1 MLSRVAER
9 MYWFGRYM
17 ERIENTAHLINI
29 NSELL
34 LDLPKVNKVIW
45 SGLIDITGTNES
57 FYEKHTNAD
66 ERNVI
71 RFMLAN
77 EKNPSSILSAT
88 RMVKE
93 NARITREIMP
103 SEAWEQIN
111 EFNIYVKQN
120 VDNALK
126 RDNRHEFL
134 DDVVHYCHQT
144 TGLLLSNMSHGTAYN
159 FIRIGRNVERADM
172 TTRITDIGCMA
183 LLSGHDDIPET
194 YGNILW
200 MHVLRSLNAY
210 QMYRQ
215 HVHDRVNG
223 EDVVDFLMRDI
234 EFPRAIAH
242 CLEGLSF
249 CIQKLPHNDHAL
261 RIISRV
267 QRMINEMDSS
277 KLIESQLHEFIDELQ
292 IDLAEIHRQV
302 SSTWFDYSDIV
313 SEQEQ

>member
-17 ERIENTAHLINI
+17 ERIENTAHLINV

-34 LDLPKVNKVIW
+34 LDLPKMNKVIW
-45 SGLIDITGTNES
+45 GGLIDITGTNQG
-57 FYEKHTNAD
+57 FYEKYTNAD

-71 RFMLAN
+71 RYMLADA
-77 EKNPSSILSAT
+77 KNSSSILSAISV
-88 RMVKE
+88 VKE

-111 EFNIYVKQN
+111 EFNIYVKQY
-120 VDNALK
+120 VDTALK

-134 DDVVHYCHQT
+134 DDVVHYCHQI
-144 TGLLLSNMSHGTAYN
+144 TGLLLGNMSHGTAYN

-172 TTRITDIGCMA
+172 TTRIADIGCMA
-183 LLSGHDDIPET
+183 LLTERDDIPDA
-194 YGNILW
+194 YDNILW

-215 HVHDRVNG
+215 NVQDRVNG
-223 EDVVDFLMRDI
+223 EDVVDFLMRDM
-234 EFPRAIAH
+234 EFPRAVAH
-242 CLEGLSF
+242 CLEGLNLF
-249 CIQKLPHNDHAL
+249 IQKLPNNDHAL
-261 RIISRV
+261 RVISRV
-267 QRMINEMDSS
+267 QRLINEMNPS

-292 IDLAEIHRQV
+292 IDLAEIHTQV
-302 SSTWFDYSDIV
+302 TNTWFDYSNV
-313 SEQEQ
+313 VLEKE

>member
-17 ERIENTAHLINI
+17 ERTENTAHLINI

-34 LDLPKVNKVIW
+34 LDLPKMNKVIW
-45 SGLIDITGTNES
+45 SGMIDITGTNEA

-66 ERNVI
+66 ERNVV
-71 RFMLAN
+71 RFMLAD
-77 EKNPSSILSAT
+77 EKNPSSILSAISL
-88 RMVKE
+88 VKE

-111 EFNIYVKQN
+111 EFNLYVKQN
-120 VDNALK
+120 VDKGLK

-134 DDVVHYCHQT
+134 DDVVHYCHQI
-144 TGLLLSNMSHGTAYN
+144 TGLLLGNMSHGTAYN

-172 TTRITDIGCMA
+172 TTRITDIGCMF
-183 LLSGHDDIPET
+183 LLTGREDIPDT
-194 YGNILW
+194 YDNILW

-215 HVHDRVNG
+215 HVQDRVNG
-223 EDVVDFLMRDI
+223 EDVVDFLMRDM
-234 EFPRAIAH
+234 EFPRAVAH

-249 CIQKLPHNDHAL
+249 VIQKLPNNDHPL
-261 RIISRV
+261 RVITRV
-267 QRMINEMDSS
+267 QRMINEMDSA
-277 KLIESQLHEFIDELQ
+277 KLIETRLHEFIDELQ
-292 IDLAEIHRQV
+292 ISLAEIHAQV
-302 SSTWFDYSDIV
+302 TKTWFDYSDIV
-313 SEQEQ
+313 QEQEQ